1 MNETFYI
8 TQIKMIVMMFTRL
21 SHFNNRQFF
30 IRLFWH
36 WIAVFILLLL
46 AAWLPFLLFDITQLP
61 QTNGS
66 SGGEMVIA
74 GIPSVFIASILVALL
89 HTRQDRKRNYPKI
102 YWHIWLIPTFILFD
116 INITAYA
123 YYHHYTYTMYKQER
137 FRLEQRIKE
146 NNHPDYASLAD
157 YYKNGRGGPK
167 DLPKAQ
173 ELYKKACPTKNG
185 LPCKDNNPL

>member
-1 MNETFYI
+1 
-8 TQIKMIVMMFTRL
+8 MIVMMFTRL

-46 AAWLPFLLFDITQLP
+46 AAWLPFLVFDVSRL
-61 QTNGS
+61 NMY
-66 SGGEMVIA
+66 GEINSDFPGNMAIA
-74 GIPSVFIASILVALL
+74 GIPSVFIASILIALL

-102 YWHIWLIPTFILFD
+102 YWCIWLIPTFILFD

-123 YYHHYTYTMYKQER
+123 YYHHYTYTMYKQEH

-167 DLPKAQ
+167 DPPKAK